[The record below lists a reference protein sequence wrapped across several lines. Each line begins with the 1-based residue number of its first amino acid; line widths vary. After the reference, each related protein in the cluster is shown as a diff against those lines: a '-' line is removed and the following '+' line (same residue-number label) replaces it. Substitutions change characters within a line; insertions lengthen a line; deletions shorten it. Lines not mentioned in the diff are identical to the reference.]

1 MKISIRNYTLI
12 LMAWLKTIT
21 FENTFLEILNVH
33 APVNYFELYIKKN
46 RKTVANCI
54 KKKERDKSEY
64 DKS

>member
-33 APVNYFELYIKKN
+33 APVNYFELYIKKQ
-46 RKTVANCI
+46 KNCS
-54 KKKERDKSEY
+54 KLYKKERKR
-64 DKS
+64 